1 MSGIKVSGSWVPP
14 TQVYSKV
21 DGEWKIASQAFSKVN
36 GQWYPTTFA
45 SPPDPPEISYVT
57 TGTFEIDNYD
67 PSLVYETV
75 YVSGSGTTSFNATN
89 ARFSLNGAN
98 SAFSV
103 VARYAAGAPAS
114 EAGYME
120 RKARTQIYVQT
131 GFNCYGINCVPNRVA
146 ICNTNPGDP
155 AYGGA
160 QCPSSCPCYDGSQNR
175 CICWR
180 YGQPDPLCYGQRCDP
195 RYDYVDDTKWAGSP
209 YFYTDRGSEWSKQS

>member
-1 MSGIKVSGSWVPP
+1 MSGIKISGSWVPP

-67 PSLVYETV
+67 PSLVYEAV

-89 ARFSLNGAN
+89 ARFSLSGQT
-98 SAFSV
+98 SRFEV

-114 EAGYME
+114 DPAFME
-120 RKARTQIYVQT
+120 RKKYSYTYRNVSYTVQY
-131 GFNCYGINCVPNRVA
+131 GCNCYLDANAYCTDVWGNCQPGHNPSWGQWGCGPMCWIYNNGIKCQTCYRSECCRQIWDVLINE
-146 ICNTNPGDP
+146 PG
-155 AYGGA
+155 YINSG
-160 QCPSSCPCYDGSQNR
+160 
-175 CICWR
+175 
-180 YGQPDPLCYGQRCDP
+180 
-195 RYDYVDDTKWAGSP
+195 T
-209 YFYTDRGSEWSKQS
+209 EWYKVT

>member
-1 MSGIKVSGSWVPP
+1 MSGIKISGSWVPP

-67 PSLVYETV
+67 PSLVYEAV

-89 ARFSLNGAN
+89 ARFSLSGQT
-98 SAFSV
+98 SRFEV

-114 EAGYME
+114 DPAFME
-120 RKARTQIYVQT
+120 RKRYSYTYRNVSYTVEECCPGQYRLDAACYCTDVW
-131 GFNCYGINCVPNRVA
+131 GNCYM
-146 ICNTNPGDP
+146 
-155 AYGGA
+155 GGTPSWG
-160 QCPSSCPCYDGSQNR
+160 QCGCYDMCWWYYNGVR
-175 CICWR
+175 CF
-180 YGQPDPLCYGQRCDP
+180 QQCYPSRCCRQIWDVLINEP
-195 RYDYVDDTKWAGSP
+195 GYINSGT
-209 YFYTDRGSEWSKQS
+209 EWYKVT

>member
-1 MSGIKVSGSWVPP
+1 MSGIKISGSWVPP

-67 PSLVYETV
+67 PSLVYETI
-75 YVSGSGTTSFNATN
+75 YISGSGFT
-89 ARFSLNGAN
+89 SLNNSTGIYTLSGAN
-98 SAFSV
+98 SAFNV
-103 VARYAAGAPAS
+103 VARYGPGAPAS
-114 EAGYME
+114 DAGYME
-120 RKARTQIYVQT
+120 RKARTRRYIKVGQ
-131 GFNCYGINCVPNRVA
+131 NCYGINCVPNRVA
-146 ICNTNPGDP
+146 LCNDPPGSNT
-155 AYGGA
+155 GCCG
-160 QCPSSCPCYDGSQNR
+160 SCPAPSYDGQNR

-180 YGQPDPLCYGQRCDP
+180 FGQPDPLCYGQRCDDIFEW
-195 RYDYVDDTKWAGSP
+195 RDDPKWGGSP